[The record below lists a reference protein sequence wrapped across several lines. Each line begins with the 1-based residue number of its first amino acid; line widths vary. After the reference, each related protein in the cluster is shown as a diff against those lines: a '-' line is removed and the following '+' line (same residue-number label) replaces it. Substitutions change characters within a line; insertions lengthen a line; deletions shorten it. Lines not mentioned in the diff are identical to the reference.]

1 MTFKIGYMEQNVR
14 LQRRSLNR
22 CGFNL
27 DEFGLF
33 DDATGTAVRKFQKDN
48 GRSLDANQYRSI

>member
-1 MTFKIGYMEQNVR
+1 MEQNVR